1 MSVLSRPDSDP
12 PPSPFYPPPC
22 SHFSSSRDF
31 AQRPLHYCI
40 TVVTGKMVA
49 INRKSKYISLS
60 YGGRVSYD
68 DLILCTGLQYQV
80 GRSEP
85 VM

>member
-1 MSVLSRPDSDP
+1 
-12 PPSPFYPPPC
+12 
-22 SHFSSSRDF
+22 
-31 AQRPLHYCI
+31 
-40 TVVTGKMVA
+40 MVA

-60 YGGRVSYD
+60 CGGRVSYD

-80 GRSEP
+80 GRSEL